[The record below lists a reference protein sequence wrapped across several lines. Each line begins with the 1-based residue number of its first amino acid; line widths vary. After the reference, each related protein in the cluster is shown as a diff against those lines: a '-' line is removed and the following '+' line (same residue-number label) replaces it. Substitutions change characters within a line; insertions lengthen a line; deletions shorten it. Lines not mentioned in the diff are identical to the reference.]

1 MEEVLVFNSLA
12 EAKNQTVNPGEFC
25 FIKDESMNLARLT
38 KTWKESEG
46 SSLPDEVRENPQLSR
61 GNSRKSHKR
70 EGEALPS
77 RRGKIFLYP
86 TPLLCCHAV
95 DLRLNQSSAPIP
107 HHLCITSDEVFAI
120 IQKSYFLP

>member
-1 MEEVLVFNSLA
+1 MEVQVFNSIT
-12 EAKNQTVNPGEFC
+12 EAKNQTVAPEKLY
-25 FIKDESMNLARLT
+25 FIKDEKLNLARLT

-46 SSLPDEVRENPQLSR
+46 SSLPDEVRENPEYGDGILV
-61 GNSRKSHKR
+61 KVTR
-70 EGEALPS
+70 EKVKLPPS
-77 RRGKIFLYP
+77 RREKIFLYP

-120 IQKSYFLP
+120 IQKFYFFP

>member
-46 SSLPDEVRENPQLSR
+46 SSLPDEVRENPEYGDGILVKVTREKVKLYHLGGGKSFCTQLPYSAAMQ
-61 GNSRKSHKR
+61 S
-70 EGEALPS
+70 
-77 RRGKIFLYP
+77 IFG
-86 TPLLCCHAV
+86 
-95 DLRLNQSSAPIP
+95 
-107 HHLCITSDEVFAI
+107 
-120 IQKSYFLP
+120 